1 MKLISVIIPTY
12 NRDKVILRAIESVLK
27 QTYLNFEIIII
38 DDGSTDK
45 TELLLNNLVSKN
57 QIQYYKTENLGVSH
71 ARNLG
76 VSKSSGDWI
85 AFLDSDDE
93 WLPHKL
99 QTQIE
104 YLETNP
110 HLQIVYGQEIWMRN
124 GLRVNQ
130 KKIHQKY
137 GGWIFDK
144 CIQQCFIAPSSTM
157 LTKNLF
163 IEMGQFDLDF
173 LVCEDYDLWL
183 KISSK
188 FEIGFIEKPII
199 IKYGG
204 DEDQLSTQFKAMDYW
219 RIKALVNILKTRSLP
234 QDDRQKV
241 IKFIIEK
248 SQHLLL
254 GFQKHGHISK
264 ADEMEQLLKLY
275 T

>member
-12 NRDKVILRAIESVLK
+12 NRNKVILRSIESVLK
-27 QTYLNFEIIII
+27 QTYSNFEIIII

-45 TELLLNNLVSKN
+45 TELLLNDLVINNK
-57 QIQYYKTENLGVSH
+57 IHYYKTENLGVSH

-76 VSKSSGDWI
+76 VSKASGEWI

-157 LTKNLF
+157 LSKNLF

-183 KISSK
+183 KIASQ

-234 QDDRQKV
+234 QDDHQKV

-248 SQHLLL
+248 GQHLLL

-264 ADEMEQLLKLY
+264 ADEMAQLLKMH